1 MLTTW
6 PPRPVFVT
14 LVKVCSVWQAS
25 NYFFSFIESVLA
37 ISDENN
43 MQLDSFCEE
52 LKVREL
58 FLYQLLLTLQLF
70 CISKKDTKIIVFVKT
85 LLLSGGTIEME
96 YSLIQHFPSS
106 SFLSFT
112 QLIYSEWQT
121 LFFSFSCNLR
131 VSQGNLLELT
141 LLNKVL
147 TSFPE
152 MGLYKQLRP
161 EGCINLQTESHIFHS
176 QLVTYLVTY
185 GNFSLFLDKDY
196 Y

>member
-1 MLTTW
+1 MLMLFLHRLSTNTGSAQDDCLGNCQATKLTTW

-43 MQLDSFCEE
+43 MQLDSFSEE
-52 LKVREL
+52 FKVREL

-96 YSLIQHFPSS
+96 YSLI
-106 SFLSFT
+106 
-112 QLIYSEWQT
+112 
-121 LFFSFSCNLR
+121 
-131 VSQGNLLELT
+131 
-141 LLNKVL
+141 
-147 TSFPE
+147 
-152 MGLYKQLRP
+152 
-161 EGCINLQTESHIFHS
+161 
-176 QLVTYLVTY
+176 
-185 GNFSLFLDKDY
+185 
-196 Y
+196 